1 MTAHILRRE
10 MFSLLHKSEFSL
22 IMQNRVMQLVDKA
35 IHLSNHPDTDDSCP
49 DSADDIMFNF
59 TQATGISLYKLRK
72 RGNNRE
78 LVDARFVCAY
88 LIRRSTSLGVVS
100 IGKMINRHYS
110 TVLHGVQEV
119 ITRLRNG
126 DERITLYYNQYVE
139 YVNKLRE
146 EQTVKQV
153 TS

>member
-35 IHLSNHPDTDDSCP
+35 IHRSDHPDSDETCP

-59 TQATGISLYKLRK
+59 TQATGIKLYKLRK
-72 RGNNRE
+72 RCNNRE
-78 LVDARFVCAY
+78 LVDARNVCAY
-88 LIRRSTSLGVVS
+88 LIRRSTALGVVY
-100 IGKMINRHYS
+100 IGKMINRHHS
-110 TVLHGVQEV
+110 TVLHGIKEV
-119 ITRLRNG
+119 MNRLDAG
-126 DERITLYYNQYVE
+126 DQKVMLYYNQYID

-146 EQTVKQV
+146 EQTVKQL
-153 TS
+153 

>member
-10 MFSLLHKSEFSL
+10 LFSLLHRSEFSL

-35 IHLSNHPDTDDSCP
+35 IHRSSHPDSDERCP
-49 DSADDIMFNF
+49 DSADDIVFNF

-72 RGNNRE
+72 RGNGRE

-88 LIRRSTSLGVVS
+88 LIRRSTALGVVS

-110 TVLHGVQEV
+110 TVLHGIQEV
-119 ITRLRNG
+119 MHRLEAG
-126 DERITLYYNQYVE
+126 DERVSLYYNQYID
-139 YVNKLRE
+139 YVNKIH
-146 EQTVKQV
+146 Q
-153 TS
+153 S